1 MREPLQPPGLASS
14 PRLACL
20 ACPCICAGCCSD
32 GCGRID
38 RSGRVLHH
46 TSPSRTAAARR
57 PTAVLE
63 GDVWCS
69 TRPEASLLHL
79 VVDRSNGCRTRG
91 ECWAAAG
98 CVERTERVQLQRPPS
113 ICMLMLARAR
123 TKTRGNPDR
132 GTCVPATKSCGLP
145 RWQCVWNAV
154 GAAAQV
160 GMRATARCKYKIRPT
175 FLAIVLASSS
185 NMTRARSAAVSL
197 GGGSRPSVGLKTVC
211 LGLDCHEFSL
221 APSHA

>member
-1 MREPLQPPGLASS
+1 MCAAALSRSGKRCIRVSRGRCPGRTRVREPLQPPGLASS

-20 ACPCICAGCCSD
+20 ACSCICAGCCSD

-113 ICMLMLARAR
+113 ICMLACEGADENSWQSR
-123 TKTRGNPDR
+123 
-132 GTCVPATKSCGLP
+132 P
-145 RWQCVWNAV
+145 RH
-154 GAAAQV
+154 
-160 GMRATARCKYKIRPT
+160 
-175 FLAIVLASSS
+175 
-185 NMTRARSAAVSL
+185 TRASNKVLWSASLAVRL
-197 GGGSRPSVGLKTVC
+197 ERCRRSRPSRNAC
-211 LGLDCHEFSL
+211 DSSL
-221 APSHA
+221 QI

>member
-1 MREPLQPPGLASS
+1 MCAAALSRSGKRCIRVSRGRCPGRTRVREPPQPPGLACS

-20 ACPCICAGCCSD
+20 ACPCICACCCSD

-46 TSPSRTAAARR
+46 TSPSRTAAAMRHR
-57 PTAVLE
+57 AVLD

-113 ICMLMLARAR
+113 ICMLACEGADENSWQSR
-123 TKTRGNPDR
+123 
-132 GTCVPATKSCGLP
+132 P
-145 RWQCVWNAV
+145 RH
-154 GAAAQV
+154 
-160 GMRATARCKYKIRPT
+160 
-175 FLAIVLASSS
+175 
-185 NMTRARSAAVSL
+185 TRASNKVLWSASLAVRL
-197 GGGSRPSVGLKTVC
+197 ERCRRSRPSRNAC
-211 LGLDCHEFSL
+211 DSSL
-221 APSHA
+221 QI

>member
-1 MREPLQPPGLASS
+1 MWATALSRSGKRCIRVSRGRCPGRTRVREQPQPPGLASS

-20 ACPCICAGCCSD
+20 ACPCICAGCFSD
-32 GCGRID
+32 SCGRIN
-38 RSGRVLHH
+38 RSGCVLHH

-57 PTAVLE
+57 PTTVLE

-91 ECWAAAG
+91 ECWASAG
-98 CVERTERVQLQRPPS
+98 CVDRTERVQLQRS

-123 TKTRGNPDR
+123 TKTRGNPDQ
-132 GTCVPATKSCGLP
+132 GTRVPATKSCGLP

-154 GAAAQV
+154 GAATQV
-160 GMRATARCKYKIRPT
+160 
-175 FLAIVLASSS
+175 
-185 NMTRARSAAVSL
+185 
-197 GGGSRPSVGLKTVC
+197 
-211 LGLDCHEFSL
+211 
-221 APSHA
+221 

>member
-1 MREPLQPPGLASS
+1 MWAAALSRSGKRCTRGLREPPQPPGLASS

-46 TSPSRTAAARR
+46 TSPSRTAAVRCH
-57 PTAVLE
+57 TAVLE

-79 VVDRSNGCRTRG
+79 DVDRSNCCSTRG

-113 ICMLMLARAR
+113 ICMLACEGADENSWQSR
-123 TKTRGNPDR
+123 
-132 GTCVPATKSCGLP
+132 P
-145 RWQCVWNAV
+145 RH
-154 GAAAQV
+154 
-160 GMRATARCKYKIRPT
+160 
-175 FLAIVLASSS
+175 
-185 NMTRARSAAVSL
+185 TRASNKVLWSASLAVRL
-197 GGGSRPSVGLKTVC
+197 ERCRRSRPSRNAC
-211 LGLDCHEFSL
+211 DSSL
-221 APSHA
+221 QI